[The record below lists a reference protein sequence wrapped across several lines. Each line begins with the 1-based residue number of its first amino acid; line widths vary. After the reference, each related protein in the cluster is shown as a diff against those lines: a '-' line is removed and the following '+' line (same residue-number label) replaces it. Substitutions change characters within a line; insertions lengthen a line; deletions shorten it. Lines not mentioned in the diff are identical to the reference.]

1 MGACFSSDKD
11 NQEDD
16 MDFQDAGQ
24 GEKSKMI
31 DKDLRSHEKS
41 LSREVKILLLGAGES
56 GKTTILK
63 VRDSACNTHYML
75 RSLANALDSHR
86 RVQQFRARTI

>member
-1 MGACFSSDKD
+1 MGACLSSNDAEKGD
-11 NQEDD
+11 E

-31 DKDLRSHEKS
+31 DKDLRSHEKT

-63 VRDSACNTHYML
+63 V
-75 RSLANALDSHR
+75 
-86 RVQQFRARTI
+86 

>member
-1 MGACFSSDKD
+1 MGACLSVDKD
-11 NQEDD
+11 AKEDE

-24 GEKSKMI
+24 GEKSKKI
-31 DKDLRSHEKS
+31 DKDLRNHEKS

-63 VRDSACNTHYML
+63 VSTL
-75 RSLANALDSHR
+75 P
-86 RVQQFRARTI
+86 